1 MSDSNNPLVTT
12 GLSQKPKADPSKRFI
27 AAIID
32 SAIAFAL
39 CVIPLIGGIIGTI
52 YMLLRDGLNYE
63 FMDKRSIGKKLLK
76 LRPVTIKG
84 EEMDIV
90 ISFKRNWMLALGVMI
105 MFLIIIP
112 LFGWVLIPLIA
123 VCFFV
128 LGIIESFLIL
138 TKKDGRR
145 WGDVLAGTI
154 IIEEGERQDNLETVQ
169 PE

>member
-1 MSDSNNPLVTT
+1 MSESENPLVTS
-12 GLSQKPKADPSKRFI
+12 GIYQKPKADPSKRFI

-52 YMLLRDGLNYE
+52 YMLLRDGMNYE
-63 FMDKRSIGKKLLK
+63 FMDKRSIGKRLLK
-76 LRPVTIKG
+76 LRPVTLG
-84 EEMDIV
+84 GGEMDIV

-128 LGIIESFLIL
+128 LGIIESILIL

-145 WGDVLAGTI
+145 WGDILAKTI
-154 IIEEGERQDNLETVQ
+154 VIEEGENQDNYETVRN
-169 PE
+169 E